1 MRQEALLKEK
11 YTNYSIS
18 SNKIKSIPTNE
29 TQADKVKIKGKKMN
43 WMRTQIEFNVLYI
56 LGMADML
63 MSVPS
68 SKRRRVSYVYYMDDS
83 NDSDDEET

>member
-18 SNKIKSIPTNE
+18 SNKKKSIPTNE

-43 WMRTQIEFNVLYI
+43 
-56 LGMADML
+56 
-63 MSVPS
+63 
-68 SKRRRVSYVYYMDDS
+68 
-83 NDSDDEET
+83 

>member
-1 MRQEALLKEK
+1 
-11 YTNYSIS
+11 
-18 SNKIKSIPTNE
+18 
-29 TQADKVKIKGKKMN
+29 
-43 WMRTQIEFNVLYI
+43 MRTQIEFNVLYI